1 MSVNAH
7 SDVTVII
14 PVYRATFL
22 DEALASVMSQHRP
35 PDEIIVIDDGSPDQA
50 AIDRAVARSPGRI
63 TAIRQANGGAGAA
76 RNAGLAA
83 ARTEWVAF
91 LDADDWW
98 LPDFLDHQ
106 MTYLAHH
113 PGTDLV
119 WADATLT
126 GASPAAGRT
135 FMSICPSS
143 GAVTLESLL
152 AQTCNVLTSAVV
164 ARRTLLMAC
173 GAFDETLLRGQDFD
187 LWLRVVAGG
196 ARAAFRDEVLAVR
209 RVHGNNLSGTRL
221 QELER
226 ARDVFEKALRTLP
239 LPPAARAIARQRL
252 RTLEGELAC
261 EHGKHALIEGD
272 LAAARRLLDQAHRQ
286 APNWKLLAARCG
298 LRLAPQLVRRLYR
311 AREAAAP
318 VDASSA
324 I

>member
-1 MSVNAH
+1 MSIDAH

-22 DEALASVMSQHRP
+22 DAALASVMSQHRP
-35 PDEIIVIDDGSPDQA
+35 PEEIIVIDDGSPDQD
-50 AIDRAVARSPGRI
+50 AIDRALARWPGRI
-63 TAIRQANGGAGAA
+63 TALRQASGGAGAA

-83 ARTEWVAF
+83 ARTEWAAF

-98 LPDFLDHQ
+98 LPDFLGSQ
-106 MTYLAHH
+106 MAYLARHR
-113 PGTDLV
+113 GIDLV
-119 WADATLT
+119 WTDATLAGDT
-126 GASPAAGRT
+126 PAAGRT

-152 AQTCNVLTSAVV
+152 AQTCNVITSAVV

-173 GAFDETLLRGQDFD
+173 GAFDETLRRGQDFD

-196 ARAAFRDEVLAVR
+196 ARAAFRDDVLAVR
-209 RVHGNNLSGTRL
+209 RVHANNLSGTRL
-221 QELER
+221 NELER
-226 ARDVFEKALRTLP
+226 ASHVFAKALRTLP
-239 LPPAARAIARQRL
+239 LPPAARAMARQRL
-252 RTLEGELAC
+252 CTLEGELAC

-272 LAAARRLLDQAHRQ
+272 LAAAMRLLDQAHRK

-318 VDASSA
+318 ADATSA